1 MPNKRRLIT
10 FCLAFLSGLFISAS
24 IRAENADPIEWQRQ
38 GPLEL
43 GMDAGEVL
51 TAWGPPKSR
60 LERETAREEI
70 WEYPR
75 GRAVFALGKLKAWDL
90 PTQSSATVAAPTPSP
105 KPTLGQEY
113 RVEDILGDLL
123 KTQSPAEEDTK
134 PGFKK
139 LPSRPL
145 AAPVGRA
152 EPPEE
157 KQ

>member
-10 FCLAFLSGLFISAS
+10 FCLALSAGLLIAGMAK
-24 IRAENADPIEWQRQ
+24 AENADPIEWQRQ

-43 GMDAGEVL
+43 GMDAREVL
-51 TAWGPPKSR
+51 TAWGPPSSR

-90 PTQSSATVAAPTPSP
+90 PDQSSISVVTPTPSP
-105 KPTLGQEY
+105 KPPLGKEY

-123 KTQSPAEEDTK
+123 KAQGPPEDESK
-134 PGFKK
+134 QGLKK
-139 LPSRPL
+139 LPTRPQG
-145 AAPVGRA
+145 APVGRGQLL
-152 EPPEE
+152 EE
-157 KQ
+157 KE